1 MCCSFLCEGSLL
13 ARIILQPIEE
23 TLRVHFSRA
32 KAEAGDEHVVQEEVP
47 NEKDAKSEKPGQ
59 AVKQRKKAPSKAQ
72 GAEKSETTTVRADAS
87 ISSTD
92 RARRTLLDV
101 LAVQLGL
108 SLIFLTFAVPYLP
121 VLLPFVLVRI

>member
-1 MCCSFLCEGSLL
+1 MGCSFLCEGSLL

-32 KAEAGDEHVVQEEVP
+32 KAEAGDDQVVQEKIP
-47 NEKDAKSEKPGQ
+47 TKDAKSEKPGQ
-59 AVKQRKKAPSKAQ
+59 TVKLRKKAPSNAQ
-72 GAEKSETTTVRADAS
+72 GASKSETTTVQTDAT

-121 VLLPFVLVRI
+121 VLLPFILVRI